1 MSPKYIEIGELRLTS
16 VQCQFT
22 SSRIEWPENQIR
34 GNEDFEEY
42 ADISV
47 SIKVQTNYK
56 LDCVNLKH
64 ISLLCMYFNCI
75 SSVQGFLHVIFT
87 ESAPITMRN

>member
-1 MSPKYIEIGELRLTS
+1 MSPKYIENGELRLTS

-47 SIKVQTNYK
+47 SIKVQTNFK
-56 LDCVNLKH
+56 LDCVHLKH
-64 ISLLCMYFNCI
+64 ISLLRMYFNCI
-75 SSVQGFLHVIFT
+75 SSAQDFLQLIFT
-87 ESAPITMRN
+87 ELAPLTMQN